1 MPTTRLA
8 QAKAGAAWLVAL
20 LALAGAT
27 SDANAQPAVEREL
40 IQLERDWDAAFFRN
54 DTAFIDRVLAPEFVA
69 TYPDGSRG
77 DRAKELANAAAFN
90 QQIDSSTL
98 DEFNVQ
104 VYGDTAVV
112 WFRRRLVGPSKGVR
126 LEVVHRYLDVFVRR
140 DGRWL
145 CVATQS
151 VRVPAEA
158 PAREELR

>member
-1 MPTTRLA
+1 MPTIRLA
-8 QAKAGAAWLVAL
+8 AFSL
-20 LALAGAT
+20 LALAGAAHHA
-27 SDANAQPAVEREL
+27 SAQPAVEREL

-104 VYGDTAVV
+104 VYGETAVV
-112 WFRRRLVGPSKGVR
+112 WFRRRLVGPSKGVQ

-140 DGRWL
+140 DGKWL

-151 VRVPAEA
+151 VRLPN
-158 PAREELR
+158 